1 MDTVKDEIVSGT
13 EKYEWEL
20 CYEGKKKQTKQKKN
34 FYLFYFYK
42 IEQ

>member
-20 CYEGKKKQTKQKKN
+20 CYEGKKKQTKQKKT
-34 FYLFYFYK
+34 FTSFIFTK
-42 IEQ
+42 